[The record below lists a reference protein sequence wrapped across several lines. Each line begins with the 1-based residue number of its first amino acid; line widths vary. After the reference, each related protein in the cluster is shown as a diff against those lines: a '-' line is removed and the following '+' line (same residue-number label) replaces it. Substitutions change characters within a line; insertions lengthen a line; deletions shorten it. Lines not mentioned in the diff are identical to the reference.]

1 MTGRKSFDWLF
12 SSAWENI
19 FIPGLGGFSI
29 GSLAGEKY
37 FFFFFSCQRA
47 QQAWV
52 LCFVCVIR
60 SIVNCWNAD

>member
-29 GSLAGEKY
+29 GSLAGEN
-37 FFFFFSCQRA
+37 FFFFFFMPEGAAS
-47 QQAWV
+47 V
-52 LCFVCVIR
+52 GFMFCVR
-60 SIVNCWNAD
+60 DT